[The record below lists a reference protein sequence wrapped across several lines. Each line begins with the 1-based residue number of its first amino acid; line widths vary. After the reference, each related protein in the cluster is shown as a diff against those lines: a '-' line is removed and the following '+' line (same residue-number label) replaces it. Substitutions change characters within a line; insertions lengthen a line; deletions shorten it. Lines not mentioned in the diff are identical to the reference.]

1 MARRDASD
9 LYGQEHVRQ
18 YRATDG
24 EYGHDWRRGSSIL
37 LLTTTGHSSGEPRTM
52 PLIYGRSGDDHLVV
66 ASNGGSDAPPAWY
79 VNLKA
84 NPEVEV
90 QVLGDR
96 FRARARD
103 ATAVEKPAMWREMVS
118 HWPPYD
124 DYQARTDREIPVVV
138 LERVG

>member
-9 LYGQEHVRQ
+9 LYGAEHVRQ

-24 EYGHDWRRGSSIL
+24 EYGHDWRNGSPTL
-37 LLTTTGHSSGEPRTM
+37 LLTTTGHRSGEPRTT
-52 PLIYGRSGDDHLVV
+52 PLIYGRSGDHYLVV
-66 ASNGGSDAPPAWY
+66 ASHGGSDEAPAWY
-79 VNLKA
+79 RNIKS

-90 QVLGDR
+90 QVLADR

-103 ATAVEKPAMWREMVS
+103 ADPDEKPAMWREMVS

-124 DYQARTDREIPVVV
+124 NYQRRTDREIPVVV
-138 LERVG
+138 LERA